1 MDGKERDRHIGT
13 EMMKERR
20 RLAQYEKRLDVYKD
34 MLRNKRETPKK
45 RDAARLHIDYLE
57 KHMDTVR
64 EDMRQR

>member
-1 MDGKERDRHIGT
+1 MNGKERDRYIAT
-13 EMMKERR
+13 EMAKEHR
-20 RLAQYEKRLDVYKD
+20 RLAQYEKRLGVYKD

-45 RDAARLHIDYLE
+45 RDAARLHVDYLE